1 MCPKIHCEISHNY
14 TVYSIKFDNLNKCNF
29 YKIIWMKYENTNEKK
44 FKKTERQ
51 NIKYKEIY
59 KMRRDKNVPP
69 TI

>member
-1 MCPKIHCEISHNY
+1 
-14 TVYSIKFDNLNKCNF
+14 
-29 YKIIWMKYENTNEKK
+29 MKYENTNEKK

-69 TI
+69 TIWPGCCFLHLDTKHRENLGNNKETRIAVRL